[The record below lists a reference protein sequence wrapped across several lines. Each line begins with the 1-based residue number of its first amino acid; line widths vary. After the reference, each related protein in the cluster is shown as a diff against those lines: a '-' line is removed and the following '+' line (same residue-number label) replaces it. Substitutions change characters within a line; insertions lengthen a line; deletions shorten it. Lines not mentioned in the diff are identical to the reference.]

1 MSTKPTLDKVGDLL
15 RLHEGVR
22 QFPYRDSVG
31 KLTIGVGFNLDDVGL
46 YPEEMDF
53 ILKNRLKKVASELYD
68 HLPWIT
74 SLNSARTAVLLD
86 MGYNL
91 GVPGLLK
98 FRKMIEAMR
107 TFRWGDAAAEMLDSK
122 WAGQVGRRAVR
133 LAAMMETGQWPDQ
146 FISSSS

>member
-1 MSTKPTLDKVGDLL
+1 MATLDRVADLL

-22 QFPYRDSVG
+22 QFAYRDSVG

-53 ILKNRLKKVASELYD
+53 ILKNRIKKVAAELYD
-68 HLPWIT
+68 NLPWIA
-74 SLNSARTAVLLD
+74 SLGEVRTAVLLD

-98 FRKMIEAMR
+98 FRKMLEAVR
-107 TFRWGDAAAEMLDSK
+107 TFRFGDAAAEMIDSK
-122 WAGQVGRRAVR
+122 WAKQVGMRAHR
-133 LAAMMETGQWPDQ
+133 LAAMMETGQWP
-146 FISSSS
+146 IP